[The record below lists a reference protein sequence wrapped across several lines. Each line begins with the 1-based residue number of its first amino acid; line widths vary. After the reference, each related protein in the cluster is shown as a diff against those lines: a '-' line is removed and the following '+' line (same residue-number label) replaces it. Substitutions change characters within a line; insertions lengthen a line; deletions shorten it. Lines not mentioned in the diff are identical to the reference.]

1 MAMGGSEAIVES
13 YYSVMNSQRK
23 DGGQDNEALD
33 MRTLIDWSLLP
44 VIKCPET
51 VRSIAK
57 IYRSGNAKA
66 NISRHRTPI
75 FADKQGRTHGKY
87 KVSKVVDNQLY
98 STKGLPFFN

>member
-57 IYRSGNAKA
+57 IYRSGNTKA
-66 NISRHRTPI
+66 NISRHHTLI
-75 FADKQGRTHGKY
+75 FADKQDITHEKY
-87 KVSKVVDNQLY
+87 KVSKVVDNQLN